1 MIEVVDSQIRVS
13 VKSVMEEL
21 IAGVLS
27 GVVSTPYIC
36 DAVTSNL
43 GEYEEQVSVYALDD
57 ECNVIVQQIISAL
70 GVTFNDLYQYD
81 WSYGIE
87 CLFTATELANFCNVG
102 ISSVSGY
109 DGRRWD
115 IEELYVY
122 FDNSKHNMGLPQPSR
137 IMRAFSRIGMLRGV
151 LDALGEDA
159 YFYLPMA

>member
-1 MIEVVDSQIRVS
+1 MIEVVDGQIRVS
-13 VKSVMEEL
+13 VKSVMDEL

-27 GVVSTPYIC
+27 GVVITPYIC
-36 DAVTSNL
+36 DAITSNL
-43 GEYEEQVSVYALDD
+43 GEYEEQVLVDALDG

-70 GVTFNDLYQYD
+70 GVVCTGSYQYD

-109 DGRRWD
+109 DGRRWG
-115 IEELYVY
+115 IEELCVF
-122 FDNSKHNMGLPQPSR
+122 FDNKTLPQPSR

-151 LDALGEDA
+151 LDELGEDA

>member
-1 MIEVVDSQIRVS
+1 MIEVVDGQIRVS

-27 GVVSTPYIC
+27 GVVITPYIC
-36 DAVTSNL
+36 DTITSNL

-70 GVTFNDLYQYD
+70 GVTFNGLYQYD
-81 WSYGIE
+81 WLYGIE

-115 IEELYVY
+115 IEELWVY
-122 FDNSKHNMGLPQPSR
+122 FDNSKHDMSLPQPSR
-137 IMRAFSRIGMLRGV
+137 IMRVFSRIGMLRGV
-151 LDALGEDA
+151 LDELGEDA

>member
-1 MIEVVDSQIRVS
+1 MIEVVDGQIRVS

-27 GVVSTPYIC
+27 GVVITPYIC
-36 DAVTSNL
+36 DTITSNL

-70 GVTFNDLYQYD
+70 GVVCTDSYQYD

-87 CLFTATELANFCNVG
+87 CLFTANELAIFCNVG

-115 IEELYVY
+115 IEELWVY
-122 FDNSKHNMGLPQPSR
+122 FDNSKHDMSLPQPSR

-151 LDALGEDA
+151 LDELGEDA